1 MNKKEQLIRSW
12 MENYPEASAGNAMKC
27 RSFDYKK
34 MQFRFFDT
42 EENREYGIDMK
53 SLKKGLNVLLKVIE
67 EGKYHNSMGQI
78 PHILAEGYED
88 DSQDH
93 DALVQC
99 AIFGEVR
106 YG

>member
-1 MNKKEQLIRSW
+1 MITKEKLIKQW
-12 MENYPEASAGNAMKC
+12 MENYPESSVGNCLKC
-27 RSFDYKK
+27 IKYDYKK
-34 MQFRFFDT
+34 MQFRFFD
-42 EENREYGIDMK
+42 EEEQREYGVDMK
-53 SLKKGLNVLLKVIE
+53 SLKAGLIKLSILILAGE
-67 EGKYHNSMGQI
+67 YRNSMGQI
-78 PHILAEGYED
+78 PNIIAEGYED